1 MPRSG
6 PWSYAVAVGI
16 IALAFAIRLA
26 FHSALGSYFAYTAF
40 YPAVVIA
47 AYVGGVGPA
56 VLAAV
61 IAAPLGYLGF
71 SGGQVATEG
80 LAFFA
85 LSSSVA
91 IFLMNAATKAK
102 IKLEEQ
108 RRQAQALAAGNAE
121 LFRELNERTANH
133 LQLLAGLL
141 RVESR
146 GQDDPA
152 VAYAFAEASI
162 RTLQISRV
170 HRGLVEDE
178 GRLVGFDAFARLL
191 LNGSDVGGGA
201 KIALEPSSVRL
212 PTDKATSVAVV
223 LLECLNAGVTAGPE
237 QTVRVE
243 LTESGGAAR
252 LDVTYLGE
260 ALAPDSRFQFSAVA
274 SQLIRAMTDQLGG
287 RFSTTRSERGLV
299 HSLVFPTSAPPAPQA
314 YSEPVMRPTAPIV
327 LH

>member
-1 MPRSG
+1 MIYIGNIAILTAKSAIYLG
-6 PWSYAVAVGI
+6 NVGY
-16 IALAFAIRLA
+16 
-26 FHSALGSYFAYTAF
+26 SAF

-47 AYVGGVGPA
+47 AYAAGVGPA

-71 SGGQVATEG
+71 SGGEVATEG

-102 IKLEEQ
+102 LKLDEQ

-146 GQDDPA
+146 GQDDSA
-152 VAYAFAEASI
+152 VSYAFAEASI

-191 LNGSDVGGGA
+191 LNGSDVGGA

-223 LLECLNAGVTAGPE
+223 LLECLNAGVNTDSE

-260 ALAPDSRFQFSAVA
+260 AFAPDSQFQFSAVA
-274 SQLIRAMTDQLGG
+274 SQLIRAMTDQLDG

-299 HSLVFPTSAPPAPQA
+299 HSLVFPTSPAPAPQA
-314 YSEPVMRPTAPIV
+314 YSEPVVRPTAPIV

>member
-1 MPRSG
+1 MIYIGNIEILTAKSAIYLG
-6 PWSYAVAVGI
+6 NVGY
-16 IALAFAIRLA
+16 
-26 FHSALGSYFAYTAF
+26 SAF
-40 YPAVVIA
+40 YQAVVIA
-47 AYVGGVGPA
+47 AYAAGVGPA

-71 SGGQVATEG
+71 SGGEVATEG

-102 IKLEEQ
+102 LKLDEQ

-146 GQDDPA
+146 GQDDSA
-152 VAYAFAEASI
+152 VSYAFAEASI

-191 LNGSDVGGGA
+191 LNGSDVGGA

-223 LLECLNAGVTAGPE
+223 LLECLNAGVNTDSE

-260 ALAPDSRFQFSAVA
+260 AFAPDSQFQFSAVA
-274 SQLIRAMTDQLGG
+274 SQLIRAMTDQLDG

-299 HSLVFPTSAPPAPQA
+299 HSLVFPTSPAPAPQA
-314 YSEPVMRPTAPIV
+314 YSEPVVRPTAPIV